1 MNELKPTL
9 GTVPGPEL
17 EMGTRAVPY
26 TGKDVDESQYAM
38 RLENLKQQF
47 KLSWFFD
54 LNNPYKAFKY
64 LGGYTATARNPGGQ
78 GINYVVKGI
87 MWPWEKLA
95 KVTRFM
101 MTDTSTAAQQE
112 LLRKKVDV
120 VTPDP
125 PPELANLNRGI
136 QTWLWKLMFRKRKA
150 RVMTRED
157 FLANI
162 RNDAAAGG
170 WCDEISWPDVE
181 TALDDQRFWSLVDE
195 ERELHLNGECK
206 SCIS

>member
-95 KVTRFM
+95 KDDRHVDRGPTR
-101 MTDTSTAAQQE
+101 A
-112 LLRKKVDV
+112 
-120 VTPDP
+120 
-125 PPELANLNRGI
+125 LAEEGGRGHPRP
-136 QTWLWKLMFRKRKA
+136 T
-150 RVMTRED
+150 TRT
-157 FLANI
+157 
-162 RNDAAAGG
+162 R
-170 WCDEISWPDVE
+170 
-181 TALDDQRFWSLVDE
+181 
-195 ERELHLNGECK
+195 
-206 SCIS
+206 